1 MSAVLISIDR
11 DSVCMGDDVASHR
24 VTLDVDPDR
33 TLGSLLAQALREYR
47 LASVGG
53 EVSWIAEVSYG
64 GYRRDEHGV
73 VHAPVSHGLALLHV
87 PYPDGETTI
96 IPLSNH
102 FLAMPLR
109 EMAGRAGGGAVTL
122 DFRYL
127 SEGARWRPE
136 EFVARYA

>member
-1 MSAVLISIDR
+1 MQFSIDR

-47 LASVGG
+47 LASVAG
-53 EVSWIAEVSYG
+53 EVSWIAEVTYG

-73 VHAPVSHGLALLHV
+73 VQSPWSHGLALLHV
-87 PYPDGETTI
+87 PYPVAETTV
-96 IPLSNH
+96 IPLSDH

-109 EMAGRAGGGAVTL
+109 EMARRAGGGEVTVE
-122 DFRYL
+122 FRYL
-127 SEGARWRPE
+127 SEGVRQRPE
-136 EFVARYA
+136 QFVARYS